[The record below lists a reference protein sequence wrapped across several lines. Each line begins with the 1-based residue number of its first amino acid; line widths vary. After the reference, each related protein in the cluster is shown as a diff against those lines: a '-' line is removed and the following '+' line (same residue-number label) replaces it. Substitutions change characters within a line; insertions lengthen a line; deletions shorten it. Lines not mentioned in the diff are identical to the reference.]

1 MRVHFVRLLSTGLL
15 ICALFHVVAPAWTD
29 RVMSQPK
36 YVRAVG
42 AALLTAVVPAVALG
56 LYVLAFLLGM
66 FGLPRLVSP
75 ERSIRLQQRL
85 YPRRVHGLL
94 LLAAA
99 AGLWMIASQP

>member
-1 MRVHFVRLLSTGLL
+1 M
-15 ICALFHVVAPAWTD
+15 CALFHLIAPAWTE

-36 YVRAVG
+36 YVRGVG
-42 AALLTAVVPAVALG
+42 AALLATVVPAVALG
-56 LYVLAFLLGM
+56 LYVLGFLLGM
-66 FGLPRLVSP
+66 FGLPRLASP

-99 AGLWMIASQP
+99 AGLWMLSSQP